1 MRMKKAL
8 IALML
13 LLGALAF
20 AQDSEDDFFSNS
32 DDSVLDKARQKY
44 EQRQSDDEVSADKQ
58 RAEELVK
65 GEDTSDDQA
74 VIEDDSVS
82 ESEEGSPAD
91 YIAADD
97 DETVAES
104 AESAEA
110 DPPDRYRVK
119 REMIVDLFGMQL
131 ILTIEK
137 DPNGKKTASG
147 TVKSGKSERDEET
160 VEKTEAPYSPFVIS
174 LLPGISIP
182 FGTYKTN
189 MAIAAIGGITAEVK
203 GIAASGIFDI
213 ISGDLLGLQTAGI
226 FTVVGGDAMAIQS
239 SGIFGIVS
247 GTMTGI
253 QAAGICNVAGGD
265 VKGLQTA
272 GIFNMG
278 RDLTGVQAA
287 GIFNTARQ
295 VKGVQVAGIGNIA
308 NDVTGAQV
316 AGIIN
321 IASEVKGTQI
331 GLINIS
337 KEMYGLPIGLFNF
350 TLNGIRDIGFWQ
362 DSSNSV
368 YAFWS
373 NGTNNFYTIL
383 YAGESLDDWFR
394 NTDTIAAGGGAGV
407 RLIEKPLR
415 LDLDLSAKHYYGP
428 RFAQNLALAKEP
440 VATTKGAVAEASSE
454 RAWTPSP
461 VFPSLRLSLGLPL
474 FSKFE
479 VFCGASADMGIE
491 GLCAIPEEIASD
503 RSFHFQAFGS
513 RIDVSPQLYW
523 GLRF

>member
-1 MRMKKAL
+1 MKKAL

-44 EQRQSDDEVSADKQ
+44 EQRQGEDEVSEDKQ

-65 GEDTSDDQA
+65 GEDADTSDDQA
-74 VIEDDSVS
+74 VIEDDSESES
-82 ESEEGSPAD
+82 ESEESSPAD
-91 YIAADD
+91 Y
-97 DETVAES
+97 
-104 AESAEA
+104 AEA

-119 REMIVDLFGMQL
+119 REMIIDLFGMQL

-147 TVKSGKSERDEET
+147 TVKPGKSERGEET
-160 VEKTEAPYSPFVIS
+160 AAREAEAPYSPFVIS
-174 LLPGISIP
+174 LLPGISVP

-189 MAIAAIGGITAEVK
+189 MSIAAIGGITAEVK

-253 QAAGICNVAGGD
+253 QAAGIFNVAGGD
-265 VKGLQTA
+265 VRGFQTA

-295 VKGVQVAGIGNIA
+295 VKGFQVAGIGNVA
-308 NDVTGAQV
+308 NDVSGAQV

-321 IASEVKGTQI
+321 IAGEVRGTQI
-331 GLINIS
+331 GLVNIS

-368 YAFWS
+368 YAFWA

-383 YAGESLDDWFR
+383 YAGEALDDWFR
-394 NTDTIAAGGGAGV
+394 NTDTIAAGGGVGV

-428 RFAQNLALAKEP
+428 RFAQNLALAKPP
-440 VATTKGAVAEASSE
+440 VTNTKGAVAEADFE

-461 VFPSLRLSLGLPL
+461 VFPSVRLSLGLPL
-474 FSKFE
+474 FSKLE
-479 VFCGASADMGIE
+479 AFCGASADLGID
-491 GLCAIPEEIASD
+491 GLCAVPEEIASD
-503 RSFHFQAFGS
+503 RSFSFRVFGTNVN
-513 RIDVSPQLYW
+513 VSPQLYW